1 MAEVLN
7 VQRRQTRGKR
17 HARRLRRSGG
27 VPGVLYGHGGEVISL
42 TLPGENV
49 AAMMRHGSRLVELA
63 GAVSEKAFVTD
74 LQWDV
79 YGTEVLHVDLMRVS
93 EGETVTLEVVVEL
106 RGEAPGVRE
115 GGVVDQLVHQV
126 EIECPVISIPDKLQ
140 LSIKELHLD
149 TSITADKIPLPEGAK
164 LLVEPDLVI
173 VNCHTVAEMEEEAAV
188 PGEGAEPEI
197 IGRKPA
203 EEESEE
209 ES

>member
-7 VQRRQTRGKR
+7 VQVRESRGKR
-17 HARRLRRSGG
+17 NVRRLRRTGA
-27 VPGVLYGHGGEVISL
+27 VPAVLYGHGGEVLSL
-42 TLPGENV
+42 TLSGENV
-49 AAMMRHGSRLVELA
+49 ASMMRHGSRLVELA
-63 GAVSEKAFVTD
+63 GAVNEKAFVND

-79 YGTEVLHVDLMRVS
+79 YGTEVLHIDLIRVS
-93 EGETVTLEVVVEL
+93 EGETVTLEVTVEL

-115 GGVVDQLVHQV
+115 GGVVDQVVHQV

-149 TSITADKIPLPEGAK
+149 GELTADKIPLPEGAR

-173 VNCHTVAEMEEEAAV
+173 VNCHTVADIDDEAAA
-188 PGEGAEPEI
+188 PGETAEPEV

-203 EEESEE
+203 EEEE